1 MKRNK
6 KGSLLTYREAKEL
19 AEKNLPIWMVVHSYN
34 PQDYQFSG
42 ITKFEHID
50 ENEYYVGD
58 TDINF
63 DDYCDLDEKCSE
75 DCGDCLFELYSVK
88 QGIKR

>member
-6 KGSLLTYREAKEL
+6 KGNLLTYKEAKEL
-19 AEKNLPIWMVVHSYN
+19 AEKNLPVWMELYSYN

-58 TDINF
+58 TYINF
-63 DDYCDLDEKCSE
+63 DDYDLDIECSE
-75 DCGDCLFELYSVK
+75 DCGDCLFELYS
-88 QGIKR
+88 IKN